1 MSEISKS
8 KSGLPDPQFPQG
20 VDLRVE
26 SRKARHRLYPVSA
39 LYSAYA
45 WTIVVLALRSGAHP
59 LAVAGY
65 FLAGAAT
72 WTYVEYFAHRYVL
85 HGRFPDGPAPLQRFL
100 HKSFDHLHY
109 EHHARPWDGDHI
121 NGTIGNTIVFVTLF
135 AALSFLA
142 PLHTLPVFVAGLVQS
157 YILEEWVHHSV
168 HFYAF
173 NGRYFSYI
181 RKHHL
186 YHHSP
191 RGSEVGFGLTNG
203 FWDIVRQTRIPE
215 EQRRRLYGRKPGFLP
230 PAAEAEN
237 RPEERF

>member
-1 MSEISKS
+1 MHEISKS
-8 KSGLPDPQFPQG
+8 KSGLPDPEFPLV
-20 VDLRVE
+20 VDLRKE

-45 WTIVVLALRSGAHP
+45 CAVVALALRSGGHP
-59 LAVAGY
+59 LVVAGY
-65 FLAGAAT
+65 FLAGAAA
-72 WTYVEYFAHRYVL
+72 WTYVEYIAHRYVL
-85 HGRFPDGPAPLQRFL
+85 HGRFPDGPGAIPHFL

-121 NGTIGNTIVFVTLF
+121 NGTVGDTIVCVALF
-135 AALSFLA
+135 GALSFAA
-142 PLHTLPVFVAGLVQS
+142 PLHTMPVFVAGLLQS
-157 YILEEWVHHSV
+157 YIIEEWVHHSV

-173 NGRYFSYI
+173 RGRYFRYI

-203 FWDIVRQTRIPE
+203 FWDVVRHTRIPE
-215 EQRRRLYGRKPGFLP
+215 EERRRLYGNAPKAPE
-230 PAAEAEN
+230 AAEAED
-237 RPEERF
+237 RPGQRF